1 MGLKAGFLALFIFVW
16 LIGAFLGS
24 TYEYQNTETGA
35 GMAYSTGTATFTTGS
50 AEVIGAATNW
60 IGAMAG
66 GIIKCDA
73 DGIWYMVAS
82 VNSTTNLTLTALY
95 SQAGG
100 AGQAYTMQAVAGWA
114 GTGTGGYDVSPINKL
129 EYLMDVSN
137 VVQRIEILS
146 AIPFISPNGDYFST
160 VWDVLTWQWPFMDDY
175 QMFYWIFLAPFVLMG
190 VLSVILLV
198 YGILTGN
205 LSF

>member
-1 MGLKAGFLALFIFVW
+1 MGLKAGWLAFFVFVW

-24 TYEYQNTETGA
+24 TYEYQNTASGA
-35 GMAYSTGTATFTTGS
+35 GMEYSTGTATFTTGNNI
-50 AEVIGAATNW
+50 VIGAGTNW
-60 IGAMAG
+60 VGAMAG
-66 GIIKCDA
+66 GIIKCNA
-73 DGIWYMVAS
+73 DGVWYMVLS

-100 AGQAYTMQAVAGWA
+100 VGQAYTMQAVAGWA
-114 GTGTGGYDVSPINKL
+114 GTGTGGYATSPVNKL
-129 EYLMDVSN
+129 EFLTDVTN
-137 VVQRIEILS
+137 IVQRIEILG
-146 AIPFISPNGDYFST
+146 AVPFIAPNADYFSAAF
-160 VWDVLTWQWPFMDDY
+160 DVLTWRWSFLEDY
-175 QMFYWIFLAPFVLMG
+175 MLFYWIFLAPFVLMG